1 LIQAILVSRRH
12 PEQAFRCCL
21 GILRLSS
28 QVSRLEMETAC
39 QMALQAKLLNYK
51 GFKEILEH
59 IPPSVNQE
67 TLPSL
72 PIHENIRGE
81 SYYQ

>member
-1 LIQAILVSRRH
+1 
-12 PEQAFRCCL
+12 
-21 GILRLSS
+21 
-28 QVSRLEMETAC
+28 METAC
-39 QMALQAKLLNYK
+39 QMALQAKLLNYR
-51 GFKEILEH
+51 GFKEILENL
-59 IPPSVNQE
+59 PPSVNQE

>member
-1 LIQAILVSRRH
+1 MPQERLSMRKTSEV
-12 PEQAFRCCL
+12 
-21 GILRLSS
+21 LRLKKVCKLSG
-28 QVSRLEMETAC
+28 QVSRLQMETAC
-39 QMALQAKLLNYK
+39 QMALQAKLLNYR
-51 GFKEILEH
+51 GFKEILENL
-59 IPPSVNQE
+59 PPSVNQE